1 MALTSTAKSSNAS
14 TTKSKVATRAKH
26 APTINTYIYKGVD
39 KKGNKIQGEINGGS
53 PTIVKTLLA
62 KQGITAKSVTKK
74 GKPLFG
80 SNGKAIKPADIA
92 VFSRQMATMMKA
104 GVPLVQAFDIVADGL
119 ENPNLRKMVL
129 QIRDSVAAGGGF
141 ANSLREHPKYFDD
154 LFCNLVDA
162 GEQAGALETMLDRI
176 ATYKE
181 KTEALKAKIKKALTY
196 PIAVVIV
203 AIVVTGI
210 LLVKV
215 VPQFAETFSG
225 FGADLPAF
233 TLFVLYLSEL
243 AQAYWLII
251 LVGLV
256 AAGFLFK
263 EASRRSPA
271 VAYAID
277 KYLLKLPIIGKI
289 LYLSVMARFARTLS
303 TTFAA
308 GVPLIDALTSVA
320 GAAGNK
326 IYTDAIIKVREDV
339 STGIQ
344 LNTALKA
351 RAIFP
356 TLLIQMAA
364 IGEES
369 GALDAML
376 DKVAI
381 YYEEA
386 VDNMVDTLTS
396 LLEPIIMSVLGVLV
410 GGLLIAMYLPI
421 FQLGAVV

>member
-1 MALTSTAKSSNAS
+1 MATITAQ
-14 TTKSKVATRAKH
+14 KSKAAASKA
-26 APTINTYIYKGVD
+26 APTKKVVVSNVYVYKGTD
-39 KKGNKIQGEINGGS
+39 KRGNKIQGEINGTS
-53 PTIVKTLLA
+53 PAIVKAQLL
-62 KQGITAKSVTKK
+62 KQGISTKSVSKK
-74 GKPLFG
+74 SKPLLG
-80 SNGKAIKPADIA
+80 GGKKKIKPADIA

-119 ENPNLRKMVL
+119 ENPSLKELVLAIRDDVASGSGFAPSLRK
-129 QIRDSVAAGGGF
+129 
-141 ANSLREHPKYFDD
+141 HPKYFDE
-154 LFCNLVDA
+154 LFCNLVEA

-196 PIAVVIV
+196 PISVLVVATI
-203 AIVVTGI
+203 VTGI
-210 LLVKV
+210 LLIKV

-233 TLFVLYLSEL
+233 TLFVLSLSEA
-243 AQAYWLII
+243 AQKWWY
-251 LVGLV
+251 V
-256 AAGFLFK
+256 ALFGMIALMFLFK
-263 EASRRSPA
+263 EAVRRSDSF
-271 VAYAID
+271 AYAVD
-277 KYLLKLPIIGKI
+277 KYMLRIPVIGDI

-320 GAAGNK
+320 GAAGNRVYSK
-326 IYTDAIIKVREDV
+326 AIITVREDV

-344 LNTALKA
+344 LNTALRSKGV
-351 RAIFP
+351 FP
-356 TLLIQMAA
+356 TLLVQMAA

-369 GALDAML
+369 GALDDML
-376 DKVAI
+376 DKVAN

-386 VDNMVDTLTS
+386 VDNKVDTLTS
-396 LLEPIIMSVLGVLV
+396 LLEPMIMSVLGVLV

-421 FQLGAVV
+421 FQLGAVVG

>member
-1 MALTSTAKSSNAS
+1 MALAS
-14 TTKSKVATRAKH
+14 TTKSTTAAARSRTAASKAKQV
-26 APTINTYIYKGVD
+26 PTTNTYVYKGTD
-39 KKGNKIQGEINGGS
+39 KKGNKIEGEMNGAS

-62 KQGITAKSVTKK
+62 KQGITVRTVSKK
-74 GKPLFG
+74 AKPLFG
-80 SNGKAIKPADIA
+80 SGGKKIKPADIA

-119 ENPNLRKMVL
+119 ENPNLRKLVL

-162 GEQAGALETMLDRI
+162 GEQSGSLETMLDRI

-181 KTEALKAKIKKALTY
+181 KTEALKAKIKKAMTY
-196 PIAVVIV
+196 PIAVVAV

-215 VPQFAETFSG
+215 VPQFAETFSS

-233 TLFVLYLSEL
+233 TLFVLGLSEL
-243 AQAYWLII
+243 AQEYWFLVLIWI
-251 LVGLV
+251 IGSLF
-256 AAGFLFK
+256 AFK
-263 EASRRSPA
+263 EAAKRSPKF
-271 VAYAID
+271 AYAID
-277 KYLLKLPIIGKI
+277 KYILKLPIIGQI
-289 LYLSVMARFARTLS
+289 IYLSVMARFARTLA

-326 IYTDAIIKVREDV
+326 IYADAIIKVRDDV

-351 RAIFP
+351 KKIFP
-356 TLLIQMAA
+356 TLLVQMSA

-376 DKVAI
+376 DKVAV

-386 VDNMVDTLTS
+386 VDNMVDSLTS
-396 LLEPIIMSVLGVLV
+396 LLEPMIMSVLGVLV
-410 GGLLIAMYLPI
+410 GGLMIAMYLPI
-421 FQLGAVV
+421 FQLGQVV

>member
-1 MALTSTAKSSNAS
+1 MALAS
-14 TTKSKVATRAKH
+14 TTKSTTAASKQKPTVKAK
-26 APTINTYIYKGVD
+26 AAAVTSTYVYRGVD
-39 KKGNKIQGEINGGS
+39 KKGNKIKGEINGTS
-53 PTIVKTLLA
+53 PAIVKTLLA
-62 KQGITAKSVTKK
+62 KQGITARTVSKK
-74 GKPLFG
+74 PKPLFG
-80 SNGKAIKPADIA
+80 SSGKAIKPADIA

-104 GVPLVQAFDIVADGL
+104 GVPLVQAFEIVADGL

-129 QIRDSVAAGGGF
+129 QIKDSVSAGGGF
-141 ANSLREHPKYFDD
+141 ANALREHPKYFDD
-154 LFCNLVDA
+154 LFCNLVES
-162 GEQAGALETMLDRI
+162 GEHSGALETMLDRI

-196 PIAVVIV
+196 PTAVIVV

-215 VPQFAETFSG
+215 VPQFASTFSG

-233 TLFVLYLSEL
+233 TLFVLHLSEL
-243 AQAYWLII
+243 AQAYWLYF
-251 LVGLV
+251 LVIVIGAVFGLKQL
-256 AAGFLFK
+256 A
-263 EASRRSPA
+263 RRSPKF
-271 VAYAID
+271 AYLID
-277 KYLLKLPIIGKI
+277 KYILRLPIIGQI
-289 LYLSVMARFARTLS
+289 IYLSIMARFARTLA

-320 GAAGNK
+320 GAAGNR
-326 IYTDAIIKVREDV
+326 IYADAIIKVREDV

-351 RAIFP
+351 RGIFP
-356 TLLIQMAA
+356 TLLIQMAS

-376 DKVAI
+376 DKVAV

-386 VDNMVDTLTS
+386 VDNMVDSLTS
-396 LLEPIIMSVLGVLV
+396 LLEPMIMSVLGVLV